1 MTDEWVGGIV
11 TDRNGDGPPTV
22 EEWRLVSV
30 PGRPRGF
37 DGGPIAYRT
46 NFTDPRGDETERALL
61 ELRGAYD
68 RATVWLNGTRLGTNE
83 PHFVPL
89 RLEFE
94 PQPENELIVVCER
107 PDSFAGIYETDEVPA
122 HFGTPGIWG
131 DVEIESRPAVF
142 LRRLEARPRV
152 GASPK
157 SQRNAGTT
165 EEAAARATTDGAN
178 ATEETAAR
186 ATTDGAG
193 ATIDVALEIDAGEA
207 VDDAVSLSLRPEG
220 FRGGA
225 TMERVPI
232 RADAGERTTV
242 SKTISI
248 KDPSLWWPRGYGP
261 QRRYT
266 VRAKLGGDAVE
277 RTVGLRTV
285 ERDDDGLVV
294 NGRRVRAHGFTRLPG
309 GDPRDDVDRA
319 VDANAT
325 MLRARAH
332 VPAREFYT
340 ACDEAGILVWQDLPA
355 TGIGSELPVDRGT
368 ELAAALAEE
377 YGQHPSLAMLA
388 VNDQPED
395 PFADP
400 LGSGVFSKLAFRYRA
415 WRTSVDHDPATEIA
429 ASIPG
434 DLPVVPTIGAPGTG
448 ADASHLALGWQYL
461 EAGDIDWLLETY
473 PALGTVVGGF
483 GTGSLATD
491 DADPAAIPGIDP
503 TLLERRADDADASQL
518 EQART
523 LKVVAEAL
531 RRRDCGIVT
540 ASTLRD
546 SAPGGGMGVHTVDG
560 EPKRAAEAIS
570 RSFEPVQAVLDG
582 PASPGTVGITL
593 CNATHDAL
601 EPVVGWRVGDD
612 TETERVS
619 VGPLETTPV
628 GTVRIPRDAERV
640 DLEVAVNGRSVWNS
654 YEL

>member
-30 PGRPRGF
+30 PGRPSGF

-46 NFTDPRGDETERALL
+46 NFTDPRYDEAERALL

-122 HFGTPGIWG
+122 HFGTPGIWW
-131 DVEIESRPAVF
+131 DVEVESRPTAF
-142 LRRLEARPRV
+142 LRRLEARTRV
-152 GASPK
+152 GVSPE
-157 SQRNAGTT
+157 SRRSVETT
-165 EEAAARATTDGAN
+165 GEAITT
-178 ATEETAAR
+178 

-193 ATIDVALEIDAGEA
+193 ATIDVTLEIDAGEA
-207 VDDAVSLSLRPEG
+207 VDDAASLSLRPAG

-225 TMERVPI
+225 TMERIQI

-242 SKTISI
+242 SKTISMT
-248 KDPSLWWPRGYGP
+248 KPSLWWPRGYGP

-266 VRAKLGGDAVE
+266 IRAKLGDDAIE
-277 RTVGLRTV
+277 RTVGLRSV

-294 NGRRVRAHGFTRLPG
+294 NGRRVRARGFTRLPG

-332 VPAREFYT
+332 VPPREFYS

-355 TGIGSELPVDRGT
+355 TGTGSELPVERGT
-368 ELAAALAEE
+368 ELASALIEE
-377 YGQHPSLAMLA
+377 YGRHPSLAMIGVHDRPL
-388 VNDQPED
+388 D

-400 LGSGVFSKLAFRYRA
+400 LGSGFRSKLAVRYRA
-415 WRTSVDHDPATEIA
+415 WRTSVDHGPATEIA
-429 ASIPG
+429 ESIPS

-448 ADASHLALGWQYL
+448 AEASHLALGWQYL
-461 EAGDIDWLLETY
+461 EADDIDWLLETY
-473 PALGTVVGGF
+473 PALEDVVGGF
-483 GTGSLATD
+483 GTGSLTSD

-518 EQART
+518 EQTRT
-523 LKVVAEAL
+523 LKTITEAL
-531 RRRDCGIVT
+531 RRRGCGIVT

-546 SAPGGGMGVHTVDG
+546 SAPDGGMGVHSVDG

-570 RSFEPVQAVLDG
+570 LSFEPVQAVLDG

-593 CNATHDAL
+593 CNDTHDVL
-601 EPVVGWRVGDD
+601 EPVVGWRVGDA
-612 TETERVS
+612 TETAQVS

-640 DLEVAVNGRSVWNS
+640 DLEVAVDGRSVWNN